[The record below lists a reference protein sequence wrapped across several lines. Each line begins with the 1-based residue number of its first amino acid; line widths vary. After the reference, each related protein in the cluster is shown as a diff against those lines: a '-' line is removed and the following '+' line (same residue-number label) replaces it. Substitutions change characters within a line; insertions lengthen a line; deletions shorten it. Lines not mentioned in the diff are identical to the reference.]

1 MGEHRCCICNVNLP
15 NRFSMAGQCEE
26 PGCDRLFC
34 ALHWNRGNHRCRE
47 HGYVEK
53 EPTREDAA
61 MSDEPV
67 QDKTSRME
75 KTKKA
80 VQDGVAILKRAG
92 TGAAGLVKKLRK
104 DRSPAALIGA
114 IDQQLGQTTERKEA
128 ASAEVENLH
137 ALIVEKKTALKQAS
151 RARQEILQ
159 EELKSLLT
167 RYNAAKRTYKILLE
181 NERNMALVKG
191 RLDEVAAYGQTPVSE
206 DLMDE
211 VIDSIEEAADQAE
224 GVADA
229 ARDLE
234 KAGRRRERE
243 SDTDDLM
250 DALAAFDEDEPLEQG
265 EPGSEPVAPRRQPV
279 PERPELQP
287 EPEE

>member
-1 MGEHRCCICNVNLP
+1 MGQHQCCICGVKLP
-15 NRFSMAGQCEE
+15 NRFSKAGRCEE

-34 ALHWNRGNHRCRE
+34 NLHWNRSNHRCRE

-53 EPTREDAA
+53 EPIREDPA
-61 MSDEPV
+61 MSE
-67 QDKTSRME
+67 DKTSRME

-80 VQDGVAILKRAG
+80 VQDGFAILKRAG
-92 TGAAGLVKKLRK
+92 SGAAALIKKLRK

-114 IDQQLGQTTERKEA
+114 IDQQLEETTTRKESA
-128 ASAEVENLH
+128 ATEVEKLH

-181 NERNMALVKG
+181 NERHMTLVRG
-191 RLDEVAAYGQTPVSE
+191 RLEEVAAYGDTPVNES
-206 DLMDE
+206 LMDD

-243 SDTDDLM
+243 SDTDNLM
-250 DALAAFDEDEPLEQG
+250 EALAAFDDDAFDEETPLAAG
-265 EPGSEPVAPRRQPV
+265 DTAEPARRKN
-279 PERPELQP
+279 ETAQP

>member
-1 MGEHRCCICNVNLP
+1 MQQDRCCICEVKLP
-15 NRFSMAGQCEE
+15 NRFSRAGRCEE
-26 PGCDRLFC
+26 PGCDRVFC
-34 ALHWNRGNHRCRE
+34 ALHWNRSTHRCRD

-53 EPTREDAA
+53 EPIREDAA

-80 VQDGVAILKRAG
+80 VHDGFAILRKAG
-92 TGAAGLVKKLRK
+92 TGAAALVKKLRK

-114 IDQQLGQTTERKEA
+114 IDQQLEQTTGRKES
-128 ASAEVENLH
+128 ASAEVEKLH

-151 RARQEILQ
+151 RARQDILQ

-191 RLDEVAAYGQTPVSE
+191 RLEEVAAYGETPVSE
-206 DLMDE
+206 ALMDE
-211 VIDSIEEAADQAE
+211 VIDSIEEASDQAE

-250 DALAAFDEDEPLEQG
+250 EALAAFDDDAFDEETPLAG
-265 EPGSEPVAPRRQPV
+265 GDTAEPVRHKKEPA
-279 PERPELQP
+279 QP